1 MFNRTPK
8 AQKGPET
15 AQEAMARRNGKVA
28 LICGVA
34 FFGMVGAAIC
44 IAALELW
51 QYYRRSAVKA
61 DTITDTAFWAYGMAF
76 GTAVWFLPSVII
88 LGGAWM
94 GLVWYMSK

>member
-1 MFNRTPK
+1 MSLFEPDDF
-8 AQKGPET
+8 ADDWY
-15 AQEAMARRNGKVA
+15 VA
-28 LICGVA
+28 GLNQIGHMVA
-34 FFGMVGAAIC
+34 GGAAVDVGGVWFAALC

-51 QYYRRSAVKA
+51 QYYRRSAIKA
-61 DTITDTAFWAYGMAF
+61 DTIMDTAFWAYGMAF